1 MICFL
6 LLNII
11 LFSKGLVEFHTVGG
25 EQGENVCKIIGLTQF
40 SLWSASVIKADWVHT
55 AYIF

>member
-25 EQGENVCKIIGLTQF
+25 EKGENVCKIIGLIYCKISF
-40 SLWSASVIKADWVHT
+40 L
-55 AYIF
+55 YGLPL

>member
-25 EQGENVCKIIGLTQF
+25 EKGENVCKIIGLTYCKISF
-40 SLWSASVIKADWVHT
+40 L
-55 AYIF
+55 YGLPL